1 MYVHIG
7 ERALRSFP
15 FVQTSVFTD
24 DRHGFGGNQL
34 ATFWNSEKNLD
45 LTTEEM
51 QGMALEFNFSETT
64 FILPSKQ
71 PHCAAKV
78 RIFTPA
84 AEIPFAGHPTLGT
97 AFVMKHKG
105 LVPEELHTANLE
117 LGIGPT
123 PVEFLSGDTILMKQ
137 NKPEFL
143 SRFDDI
149 EAIAGA
155 VQVKSDDISNES
167 PVQWVSTGFP
177 YLIVQLNSLK
187 AAQAAVPRPNE
198 IMKTLSGELSQEIVI
213 FSTETV
219 HEDSSVH
226 ARMFA
231 PAFGVLEDPATGSAA
246 GPLGAYVKKYN
257 VMKGSDIGEPV
268 VIEQGFEMR
277 RPSILM
283 AQVIG
288 GEDFEGMSVSGKVKL
303 VAEGDFFL

>member
-1 MYVHIG
+1 VYVHLG

-15 FVQTSVFTD
+15 YVQTSVFTD
-24 DRHGFGGNQL
+24 DRYGFGGNQL
-34 ATFWNSEKNLD
+34 ATFWKSDRNLD

-51 QGMALEFNFSETT
+51 QGIALEFNFSETT
-64 FILPSKQ
+64 FIIPSEK

-105 LVPEELHTANLE
+105 LVPEEMEHANLE

-143 SRFDDI
+143 AEFDDL
-149 EAIAGA
+149 EAIARA
-155 VQVKSDDISNES
+155 VQVEPGTISKES
-167 PVQWVSTGFP
+167 PIQWVSTGFP
-177 YLIVQLNSLK
+177 FLIIQLRSLK
-187 AAQAAVPRPNE
+187 AVQAAVPSPNE
-198 IMKTLSGELSQEIVI
+198 IVKTLAGELSQEIVI

-231 PAFGVLEDPATGSAA
+231 PAVGVLEDPATGSAA
-246 GPLGAYVKKYN
+246 GPLGAYVRKYD
-257 VMKGSDIGEPV
+257 VQEGSDVASPV
-268 VIEQGFEMR
+268 VIEQGFEIK
-277 RPSILM
+277 RPSNLIS
-283 AQVIG
+283 QVIG
-288 GEDFEGMSVSGKVKL
+288 GEDFEGMKVSGKVKL

>member
-1 MYVHIG
+1 MYVHLG
-7 ERALRSFP
+7 EIALRSFP

-64 FILPSKQ
+64 FILPSEQ

-105 LVPEELHTANLE
+105 LVPEEMHSAILE

-137 NKPEFL
+137 NEPEFL

-149 EAIAGA
+149 EAISRA
-155 VQVKSDDISNES
+155 VQVKSDDISDES
-167 PVQWVSTGFP
+167 PLQWVSTGFP
-177 YLIVQLNSLK
+177 YLIVQLNSLQ
-187 AAQAAVPRPNE
+187 AVQAAVPRPNE
-198 IMKTLSGELSQEIVI
+198 ILKTLSGELSQEIVI
-213 FSTETV
+213 FSNETV

-246 GPLGAYVKKYN
+246 GPLGAYVRKY
-257 VMKGSDIGEPV
+257 VTKEKSDFAEPV
-268 VIEQGFEMR
+268 VIEQGFEIK
-277 RPSILM
+277 RPSKLM
-283 AQVIG
+283 SQVIG
-288 GEDFEGMSVSGKVKL
+288 GAGFEGMKVSGKVKL